1 MNRHQLR
8 RALSPWLTAL
18 GMFVLWELGCRAF
31 GVPEMV
37 LPSPSA
43 SLRAM
48 AEFWPAILEGA
59 AQTLYTTL
67 LGFFLALAFG
77 LLLGVTVG
85 VSPAVY
91 RAINPLMIGFNSI
104 PKVAVVPVL
113 VMWFG
118 IGTIPAVLCAF
129 LTAFFPIAVNVATG
143 IATLEPELAD
153 VLRSLGARRS
163 VILRK
168 VALPRSLP
176 YLFASLK
183 VAITLAFVGS
193 VVSEMVAS
201 NAGIGYLLLNASSS
215 FRVPLVFASLLVVAV
230 LGILMY
236 AVADLIE
243 HRSTAWARRGG
254 EAGDALG
261 GA

>member
-1 MNRHQLR
+1 MNRGQLR

-18 GMFVLWELGCRAF
+18 GMFVIWEIACQAF
-31 GVPEMV
+31 KVPEII
-37 LPSPSA
+37 LPAPSVI
-43 SLRAM
+43 LKAM
-48 AEFWPAILEGA
+48 QDFWPALLEGA
-59 AQTLYTTL
+59 AQTLYTTVI
-67 LGFFLALAFG
+67 GFVLALVFG

-85 VSPAVY
+85 ASPAIY

-118 IGTIPAVLCAF
+118 IGTVPAVLCAF

-143 IATLEPELAD
+143 IASLEPELAD

-168 VALPRSLP
+168 VALPRALP

-183 VAITLAFVGS
+183 IAITLAFVGS

-201 NAGIGYLLLNASSS
+201 NAGVGYLLLNASSS
-215 FRVPLVFASLLVVAV
+215 FRVPLVFAALLVVAV
-230 LGILMY
+230 LGICMY
-236 AVADLIE
+236 WLADLIE
-243 HRSTAWARRGG
+243 SRSTGWVRRGN
-254 EAGDALG
+254 ESGDVLG
-261 GA
+261 GG

>member
-1 MNRHQLR
+1 MNRVQLR
-8 RALSPWLTAL
+8 RALSPWLTA
-18 GMFVLWELGCRAF
+18 GAMFLAWEGACRAF
-31 GVPEMV
+31 EVPEII
-37 LPSPSA
+37 LPAPSVIFE
-43 SLRAM
+43 AM
-48 AEFWPAILEGA
+48 YQFWPSLLEGA

-67 LGFFLALAFG
+67 AGFVLALVFG

-85 VSPAVY
+85 ASPAIY

-118 IGTIPAVLCAF
+118 IGTVPAVLCAF

-143 IATLEPELAD
+143 IASLEPELAD

-168 VALPRSLP
+168 VALPRALP

-183 VAITLAFVGS
+183 IAITLAFVGS

-230 LGILMY
+230 LGICMY
-236 AVADLIE
+236 GLADFVE
-243 HRSTAWARRGG
+243 NRSTGWVRRGN
-254 EAGDALG
+254 ESGDALAG
-261 GA
+261 G

>member
-1 MNRHQLR
+1 MNPKKLR
-8 RALSPWLTAL
+8 RALSPWLTTLA
-18 GMFVLWELGCRAF
+18 MFLLWELACRAF
-31 GVPEMV
+31 SVPEII

-43 SLRAM
+43 AFHALR
-48 AEFWPAILEGA
+48 EFWPAIVEGA
-59 AQTLYTTL
+59 LQTLMTTVVGFALALVFGTL
-67 LGFFLALAFG
+67 LGAL
-77 LLLGVTVG
+77 VG
-85 VSPAVY
+85 TSPATY
-91 RAINPLMIGFNSI
+91 HAINPLMIGFNSI

-118 IGTIPAVLCAF
+118 IGTVPAVLCAF
-129 LTAFFPIAVNVATG
+129 LTAFFPIAVNMATG
-143 IATLEPELAD
+143 IATLEPELTD

-215 FRVPLVFASLLVVAV
+215 FRVPLVFAALIVVGV
-230 LGILMY
+230 LGIVMY
-236 AVADLIE
+236 AIADWIE
-243 HRSTAWARRGG
+243 RRSTAWAHRGEG
-254 EAGDALG
+254 GGLTAGG
-261 GA
+261 

>member
-1 MNRHQLR
+1 MKARQLR
-8 RALSPWLTAL
+8 RALSPWLTAVA
-18 GMFVLWELGCRAF
+18 MFLLWEIGCRAF
-31 GVPEMV
+31 DVPEMV

-43 SLRAM
+43 TFTAM
-48 AEFWPAILEGA
+48 WDFWPAILEGA
-59 AQTLYTTL
+59 MQTLFTTL
-67 LGFFLALAFG
+67 LGFALALAFG

-85 VSPAVY
+85 ASPAIY

-118 IGTIPAVLCAF
+118 IGTVPAVLCAF

-143 IATLEPELAD
+143 IASLEPELAD

-168 VALPRSLP
+168 VALPRALP

-183 VAITLAFVGS
+183 IAITLAFVGS

-215 FRVPLVFASLLVVAV
+215 FRVPLVFAALLVVGV
-230 LGILMY
+230 LGIVMY
-236 AVADLIE
+236 AVADFVE
-243 HRSTAWARRGG
+243 NRSTAWVRRGN
-254 EAGDALG
+254 ASGDALTG
-261 GA
+261 G

>member
-1 MNRHQLR
+1 MNRVQLR
-8 RALSPWLTAL
+8 QALSPWLTAV
-18 GMFVLWELGCRAF
+18 GMFLIWEFACRIWA
-31 GVPEMV
+31 VPEII
-37 LPSPSA
+37 LPAPSA
-43 SLRAM
+43 IFQAM
-48 AEFWPAILEGA
+48 LDFWPSLAEGA
-59 AQTLYTTL
+59 AQTLFTTVI
-67 LGFFLALAFG
+67 GFLLALLFG

-85 VSPAVY
+85 ASPAIY
-91 RAINPLMIGFNSI
+91 RAINPIMIGFNSI

-168 VALPRSLP
+168 VAIPRSLP

-183 VAITLAFVGS
+183 ISITLAFVGS

-215 FRVPLVFASLLVVAV
+215 FRVSLVFASLTVVAI
-230 LGILMY
+230 LGICMY
-236 AVADLIE
+236 GLADFVE
-243 HRSTAWARRGG
+243 RRSTGWVRRGN
-254 EAGDALG
+254 ESGDALG
-261 GA
+261 GG

>member
-1 MNRHQLR
+1 
-8 RALSPWLTAL
+8 
-18 GMFVLWELGCRAF
+18 MFILWELACRAF
-31 GVPEMV
+31 SVPEII
-37 LPSPSA
+37 LPAPMA
-43 SLRAM
+43 IIKAM
-48 AEFWPAILEGA
+48 ADFWPAIVDAA
-59 AQTLYTTL
+59 AQTLYTTV
-67 LGFFLALAFG
+67 LGFALALVFG

-85 VSPAVY
+85 ASPAIY
-91 RAINPLMIGFNSI
+91 HAINPLLIGFNSI

-143 IATLEPELAD
+143 IASLEPELAD

-183 VAITLAFVGS
+183 IAITLAFVGS

-215 FRVPLVFASLLVVAV
+215 FRVPLVFAALLVVGV
-230 LGILMY
+230 LGIVMY
-236 AVADLIE
+236 TIADLIE
-243 HRSTAWARRGG
+243 TRSTGWVRRGN
-254 EAGDALG
+254 ESGDVLSG
-261 GA
+261 G

>member
-1 MNRHQLR
+1 MTPRQLR
-8 RALSPWLTAL
+8 RALSPWLTAA
-18 GMFVLWELGCRAF
+18 GMFALWELACRALS
-31 GVPEMV
+31 VPEMV

-43 SLRAM
+43 SVRAM
-48 AEFWPAILEGA
+48 IDFWPAIVEGA
-59 AQTLYTTL
+59 LQTLYTTV
-67 LGFFLALAFG
+67 LGFLLALVFG
-77 LLLGVTVG
+77 LLLGALVG
-85 VSPAVY
+85 ASPSVY

-118 IGTIPAVLCAF
+118 IGTVPAVLCAF

-153 VLRSLGARRS
+153 VLRSLGARRL

-215 FRVPLVFASLLVVAV
+215 FRVPLVFAALLVVAA
-230 LGILMY
+230 LGIVMY
-236 AVADLIE
+236 ALADWIE
-243 HRSTAWARRGG
+243 HRSTAWARRDGD
-254 EAGDALG
+254 AGDVLAG
-261 GA
+261 G

>member
-1 MNRHQLR
+1 MNRQKLR

-18 GMFVLWELGCRAF
+18 GVFLTWEAGCRAF
-31 GVPEMV
+31 SVQESV

-43 SLRAM
+43 SIRAM
-48 AEFWPAILEGA
+48 IEFWSAILDGA
-59 AQTLYTTL
+59 AQTLFTTL
-67 LGFFLALAFG
+67 VGLVMALVVG
-77 LLLGVTVG
+77 VLLGVLVG
-85 VSPAVY
+85 ASPAIY

-104 PKVAVVPVL
+104 PKVALVPVF

-118 IGTIPAVLCAF
+118 IGTMPAIVTAF

-143 IATLEPELAD
+143 IATMEPELAD

-168 VALPRSLP
+168 VGLPRALP

-183 VAITLAFVGS
+183 IAVTLAFVGS

-201 NAGIGYLLLNASSS
+201 DAGIGYLLLSASSS
-215 FRVPLVFASLLVVAV
+215 FRVPLVFAALLVVGL
-230 LGILMY
+230 LGIGMY
-236 AVADLIE
+236 AVADWVE
-243 HRSTAWARRGG
+243 HRSTAWARRDTDIGAQMAGG
-254 EAGDALG
+254 
-261 GA
+261 